1 MLIEHQIR
9 VMRAIAL
16 GADLA
21 ASMQALLATVAVQF
35 RPVMSAV
42 VKLED
47 DQQLQCI
54 ARFGIGEYANAWVEE
69 LCAGMAMT
77 EIAAAIE
84 TGVFTA
90 LDENSSPNLGRYL
103 TSGGCSVCWVVPITL
118 TAEKSFGA
126 LIMFHAEMQPLADR
140 HHKLLDIYAIVAGL
154 VANRHRLDAET
165 HRLAY
170 YDPLTGLPNRRLFS
184 ERLQMALAARSAD
197 GRPLTVMFIDLDRF
211 KDINDSEGHDVGD
224 KVLQQ
229 IAKRIES
236 CIGPDD
242 TAARLG
248 GDEFML
254 LVHSEGTDEE
264 LAQRLL
270 EQIEQPIV
278 VDDRIYSVSASIG
291 MARFPDDG
299 TDVESL
305 WHHADEMMYR
315 HKSQRSPQA

>member
-1 MLIEHQIR
+1 MLIDHQIR

-21 ASMQALLATVAVQF
+21 TSMQALLATVAVQF

-54 ARFGIGEYANAWVEE
+54 ARFGIGEHAYAWVEE
-69 LCAGMAMT
+69 LCAGMAVK
-77 EIAAAIE
+77 ELAAIIE

-90 LDENSSPNLGRYL
+90 LDGNSPNLGRYL

-118 TAEKSFGA
+118 AAGKSFGA
-126 LIMFHAEMQPLADR
+126 LIMFHAEMQPLADQQR
-140 HHKLLDIYAIVAGL
+140 KLLDIYAIVAGL
-154 VANRHRLDAET
+154 VADRHRLDAET

-184 ERLQMALAARSAD
+184 ERLQIALATRSAD
-197 GRPLTVMFIDLDRF
+197 ARPLTVMFIDLDRF

-236 CIGPDD
+236 CIGADD
-242 TAARLG
+242 TAGRLG

-270 EQIEQPIV
+270 EQIEQPIA
-278 VDDRIYSVSASIG
+278 VDDGIYSVSASVG